1 MKQQQ
6 ILNKLAKYNEVQK
19 VELSAEPMKVEFAD
33 MDVII
38 NDIKNFNLDSSLN
51 IASQA
56 QKLLEKASNNAYTAA
71 RAAEIRLQSLE
82 KLIAKGKEFGFDVR
96 QLESFKPMAEKQVQR
111 ANELGKSLNDA
122 QGKALVAIR

>member
-1 MKQQQ
+1 MKPQQ
-6 ILNKLAKYNEVQK
+6 ILNKLAKYNKK
-19 VELSAEPMKVEFAD
+19 VELSAEPMKMEFAD

-56 QKLLEKASNNAYTAA
+56 QKLLEKASSNAYTAA

-96 QLESFKPMAEKQVQR
+96 QLESFKSMAEKQVQR

>member
-1 MKQQQ
+1 MKPQQ

-96 QLESFKPMAEKQVQR
+96 QLESFKSMAERHVQQ